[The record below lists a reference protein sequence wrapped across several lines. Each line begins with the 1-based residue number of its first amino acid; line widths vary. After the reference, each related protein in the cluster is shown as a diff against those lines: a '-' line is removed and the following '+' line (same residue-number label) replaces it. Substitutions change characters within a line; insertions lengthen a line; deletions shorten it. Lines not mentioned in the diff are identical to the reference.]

1 MNRIKYVI
9 KYLAPPVLIH
19 LAKWLLSNRL
29 VHRKYRKNLEID
41 SSTRLHE
48 NFSVNFLVPP
58 QDRCY
63 VKVGARGLLNAQI
76 TFESKD
82 GAVEIGDRVYI
93 GGCLIICRNKVTI
106 GNDVTLAWGVTIYDH
121 NSNSLDWRQRAKVV
135 EYFCETYGSARCYEE
150 LDWSGVASAPI
161 VIEDKVWIGFD
172 AVLLKGV
179 RVGEGAVIG
188 ARSVVTRDV
197 DPYTVVAGN
206 PAVFVK
212 RIER

>member
-1 MNRIKYVI
+1 MSVSHI
-9 KYLAPPVLIH
+9 LMFLI
-19 LAKWLLSNRL
+19 NRL
-29 VHRKYRKNLEID
+29 TGNRFARHKYRKNFEID
-41 SSTRLHE
+41 PTTRL
-48 NFSVNFLVPP
+48 NARFSVDFMVTPE
-58 QDRCY
+58 DRSY
-63 VKVGARGLLNAQI
+63 VKIGARGSLNAQI

-82 GAVEIGDRVYI
+82 GVVEIGDRVYI
-93 GGCLIICRNKVTI
+93 GGCKIICRNRVVI
-106 GNDVTLAWGVTIYDH
+106 GNDVTVAWGVTIYDH

-135 EYFCETYGSARCYEE
+135 EHFYETYGSARCYEE

-188 ARSVVTRDV
+188 ARSVVTHDV
-197 DPYTVVAGN
+197 EPYTVVAGN